1 MKICL
6 TATSGGHLV
15 EASQLVDT
23 VKSND
28 IFFFTNKAPHLRK
41 TILGKKT
48 YFTINP
54 QRNPFKMLKVFFDSI
69 KVFSKEKPDVVIST
83 GANVTVPMA
92 LLAKLSGKKLIFI
105 ECSAQVTSPSLTGRI
120 LYPLADLFIV
130 QWKPLLK
137 RYGKKAIYGGLLV

>member
-6 TATSGGHLV
+6 AATSGGHLV
-15 EASQLVDT
+15 EASQLVDIL
-23 VKSND
+23 KHQD
-28 IFFFTNKAPHLRK
+28 IFFFTNKAPHIKK
-41 TILGKKT
+41 TIQGKKT

-54 QRNPFKMLKVFFDSI
+54 QRNPFKMLKVIFDSI
-69 KVFSKEKPDVVIST
+69 KVFNKEKPAVVIST

-92 LLAKLSGKKLIFI
+92 LLAKLKCKKLIFI
-105 ECSAQVTSPSLTGRI
+105 ECSAQVTSPSLTGKI
-120 LYPLADLFIV
+120 LYPFADLFIV